1 MSTSVRPGS
10 PMPVSMPVI
19 ESRIIEGD
27 RTAFIPLLLEGD
39 EDIAMLSR
47 YLNDGTLLSLV
58 CDGQLAALALVVDN
72 ELMNIVV
79 EASCRRMGLGSRL
92 LREVEA
98 FVAQGHDCIVL
109 GTGDVSPAR
118 AFYLANGYTECGV
131 RKDFFK
137 AYDHPV
143 IECGRV
149 LTDMVMY
156 RKNLR

>member
-1 MSTSVRPGS
+1 
-10 PMPVSMPVI
+10 MPVI

-58 CDGQLAALALVVDN
+58 FDGQLAALALVVGN

-92 LREVEA
+92 LRE
-98 FVAQGHDCIVL
+98 GLC
-109 GTGDVSPAR
+109 GTGS
-118 AFYLANGYTECGV
+118 
-131 RKDFFK
+131 
-137 AYDHPV
+137 
-143 IECGRV
+143 
-149 LTDMVMY
+149 
-156 RKNLR
+156 